1 MSSLISPA
9 SSGEKRFVLEPA
21 RVEDGRSERKE
32 TVREILERIYKGA
45 MYPTLCERDTLAVQS
60 ANASTAFGELTP
72 SGVEKMLDSAHLDGA
87 SASVM
92 YDLGMGLGRLII
104 QSFLQHPNLK
114 KVIGVEL
121 CPSRAAVAF
130 AALRELAKDPRYR
143 FEQNSDGSRLRVIER
158 SSLAEN
164 KEEKAL
170 SRSGSGGVSSSSK
183 EEKKADTPAAWTA
196 VLPKTTRYLE
206 LRCCDLFTCK
216 DALEDAQ
223 IVVLETAFP
232 GSMYTKVAEF
242 TAQFPKATRM
252 MTYTALDC
260 FYSYNSS
267 YTGLSGSSS
276 SDQRKMPWDVLT
288 HDGYCQASF
297 GATFYFY
304 RKQ

>member
-9 SSGEKRFVLEPA
+9 STGEKRFVLEPT
-21 RVEDGRSERKE
+21 RLDDGRSERKE

-45 MYPTLCERDTLAVQS
+45 MYPVLVDKDTLAVQS

-72 SGVEKMLDSAHLDGA
+72 SGVEKMLDSAHLDGS

-130 AALRELAKDPRYR
+130 AALRELAKDSRYR
-143 FEQNSDGSRLRVIER
+143 FEQNSDGSRLRLIER

-164 KEEKAL
+164 KEEKVL
-170 SRSGSGGVSSSSK
+170 SRAGSGGASSSSK
-183 EEKKADTPAAWTA
+183 EEKKADTSAAWTA
-196 VLPKTTRYLE
+196 VLPNARYLE

-232 GSMYTKVAEF
+232 GSMYSKVAEF

-252 MTYTALDC
+252 MTYTALSC
-260 FYSYNSS
+260 FYTYNSN

-288 HDGYCQASF
+288 NDGWCEASF